1 MGRIE
6 RADSEGND
14 TQSKRIE
21 KGRRALSRNRVPLII
36 GGIISTA
43 VLILIAMLM
52 QSDDD
57 KDPFLILF
65 S

>member
-52 QSDDD
+52 Q
-57 KDPFLILF
+57 
-65 S
+65 

>member
-14 TQSKRIE
+14 KQSKRIE
-21 KGRRALSRNRVPLII
+21 EGRRALSRNRVPLII

-57 KDPFLILF
+57 QDPFLILF